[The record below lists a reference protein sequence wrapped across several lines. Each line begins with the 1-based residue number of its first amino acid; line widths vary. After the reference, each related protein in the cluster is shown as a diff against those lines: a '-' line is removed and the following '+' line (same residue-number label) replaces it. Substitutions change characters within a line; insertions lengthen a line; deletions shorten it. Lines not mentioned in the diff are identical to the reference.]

1 MNIETRKINLAQ
13 LLFTVQQEAILDKI
27 EALLKKET
35 SSVLS
40 DEQKRAIDE
49 GLVAP
54 VIPHEQVM
62 SETKNR
68 FPNLFK

>member
-13 LLFTVQQEAILDKI
+13 LLFTVQQESTLDKI
-27 EALLKKET
+27 EALLKKEE
-35 SSVLS
+35 SSLLS

-49 GLVAP
+49 GLESP
-54 VIPHEQVM
+54 IISHEQVM

-68 FPNLFK
+68 YPNLFK